1 MGIFSVISLLGG
13 LSIFLYGMDIM
24 GDGLK
29 SSSSKALKS
38 MLEKVTHSAVLGML
52 TGTLVTSV
60 IQSSTATIVLTVG
73 LLSAGILNLRQS
85 ISIVM
90 GANIGTTVTA
100 MLSSVG
106 TNKNARRAAV
116 VHLLFNL
123 IGVAVLLSVFCIV
136 RAVLAPAL
144 LDESATR
151 AGIAVAHSV
160 FNLLCTAML
169 LPAGDL
175 LEKLAIRLVPDSKS
189 AETVSE
195 LDERLL
201 AAPSLALSRSRA
213 VACEMA
219 QCAVRA
225 LNNALRSFTEYTD
238 TLARSIRDDEER
250 CDHYEDILGTYL
262 VQLSARKMGVDESEE
277 ATELLK
283 SIGDFER
290 ISDHAVNILESAE
303 ELRGKSL
310 AFSAAAAR
318 EYDVLAAAIGEIL
331 DLSLR
336 SFERQDVALA
346 ELVEPLEQVIDTL
359 KEQMRTRHILRMQQ
373 GHCSIEAGFV
383 WSDLLTNL
391 ERTSDH
397 CSNIAGCVIDAAQ
410 HNLNL
415 HETLRAAH
423 SDTHAFR
430 SEFER
435 YAAKYALP
443 APASAQ

>member
-1 MGIFSVISLLGG
+1 MKKTVLRAYARLIAEVGARVQKGQDVVIEAELDQPEFVTMVADACYHAG
-13 LSIFLYGMDIM
+13 
-24 GDGLK
+24 
-29 SSSSKALKS
+29 AR
-38 MLEKVTHSAVLGML
+38 KVT
-52 TGTLVTSV
+52 VTWKH
-60 IQSSTATIVLTVG
+60 QA
-73 LLSAGILNLRQS
+73 
-85 ISIVM
+85 
-90 GANIGTTVTA
+90 
-100 MLSSVG
+100 
-106 TNKNARRAAV
+106 
-116 VHLLFNL
+116 
-123 IGVAVLLSVFCIV
+123 
-136 RAVLAPAL
+136 
-144 LDESATR
+144 
-151 AGIAVAHSV
+151 
-160 FNLLCTAML
+160 
-169 LPAGDL
+169 

>member
-1 MGIFSVISLLGG
+1 
-13 LSIFLYGMDIM
+13 
-24 GDGLK
+24 
-29 SSSSKALKS
+29 
-38 MLEKVTHSAVLGML
+38 
-52 TGTLVTSV
+52 
-60 IQSSTATIVLTVG
+60 
-73 LLSAGILNLRQS
+73 
-85 ISIVM
+85 
-90 GANIGTTVTA
+90 
-100 MLSSVG
+100 
-106 TNKNARRAAV
+106 
-116 VHLLFNL
+116 
-123 IGVAVLLSVFCIV
+123 
-136 RAVLAPAL
+136 
-144 LDESATR
+144 
-151 AGIAVAHSV
+151 
-160 FNLLCTAML
+160 ML

-318 EYDVLAAAIGEIL
+318 EYDVLAAAIGG
-331 DLSLR
+331 DPRPLSLR

-373 GHCSIEAGFV
+373 GIAASRPASSGPICS
-383 WSDLLTNL
+383 
-391 ERTSDH
+391 RTS
-397 CSNIAGCVIDAAQ
+397 SAPPTTAPTSPAASSTPRSTISICTKRSARRTAIRTPSAASFSATPPNTPCPLPQ
-410 HNLNL
+410 
-415 HETLRAAH
+415 AH
-423 SDTHAFR
+423 SKT
-430 SEFER
+430 
-435 YAAKYALP
+435 
-443 APASAQ
+443 